1 VVDRGKV
8 SKRKKKPSKKFRQ
21 EFGDTPLSLEEEIP
35 WKCRRLVIGTGAYCP
50 LPVMKEAGLEAG
62 RREIELRTRPT
73 ALAIDVSRGN
83 LIETN
88 ATFHVT
94 W

>member
-1 VVDRGKV
+1 
-8 SKRKKKPSKKFRQ
+8 
-21 EFGDTPLSLEEEIP
+21 
-35 WKCRRLVIGTGAYCP
+35 
-50 LPVMKEAGLEAG
+50 MKEAGLEAG
-62 RREIELRTRPT
+62 RRKIELRTRPT

-83 LIETN
+83 PIETN